1 MCKSKITADMEE
13 MIAPKNGGLII
24 DIQKNDVLCGRGGA
38 INSHH
43 GNIEF
48 RALVSQH
55 RGVYLSASTKK
66 LDKADIAA
74 QIVNIVRSMNPPGRF
89 LKEDRSNQGW
99 FEIGDVKAIKKAGQ
113 AMREHGCSKNK
124 KLKQLHEHIKEARN
138 MNEIGASSTNQ
149 NWEELAPSLAQNQE
163 EFASSIA
170 HHQEELASSIAHHRE
185 ELASSIASSTFQRL
199 GQKRACFYQQAGVT
213 GEVEAARNQEEI
225 ASSTLQRLGQKRAF
239 FYQQS
244 EESRSLEQLVAEST
258 RKRRRILFDRLKNEP
273 SFASLPPEILH
284 VWHNQVKLPYMMN
297 MPPTTTCDNNK
308 TETDEL
314 FIKIKKYPNY

>member
-1 MCKSKITADMEE
+1 MCKSKITADTEE
-13 MIAPKNGGLII
+13 MIAPKNGGII
-24 DIQKNDVLCGRGGA
+24 TDIQKNDVLCGRGGA

-74 QIVNIVRSMNPPGRF
+74 QIVHIVRSMNPPGRF
-89 LKEDRSNQGW
+89 LKEDRSHQGW

-124 KLKQLHEHIKEARN
+124 KLKQLHEQIKEARN
-138 MNEIGASSTNQ
+138 LKEIGASSTNQ
-149 NWEELAPSLAQNQE
+149 NWEELALAPSLSLAQNQQE
-163 EFASSIA
+163 LASSIA
-170 HHQEELASSIAHHRE
+170 NHREELASSIAQHRE

-213 GEVEAARNQEEI
+213 GEVEAARNQDEI

-244 EESRSLEQLVAEST
+244 EEARSLEQLVAEST

-273 SFASLPPEILH
+273 SFASLPPEIL
-284 VWHNQVKLPYMMN
+284 LPYMMS
-297 MPPTTTCDNNK
+297 MPPTTTCDNNNK
-308 TETDEL
+308 TDTTDVQ
-314 FIKIKKYPNY
+314 FIKIKKYP